1 MPQEAHAD
9 GGTVDEERLEMMRA
23 LWGDI
28 LGLATVPDDTNFYD
42 LGGDSLL
49 LITLVERIRQ
59 STGVAVRAIDVLRA
73 GTVRGHAQLL
83 AIFGSTPS

>member
-1 MPQEAHAD
+1 MPQEPHAD

-49 LITLVERIRQ
+49 LVTLVEHIRQ
-59 STGVAVRAIDVLRA
+59 STGVAVRTIDVLRA

-83 AIFGSTPS
+83 AIFGSTP